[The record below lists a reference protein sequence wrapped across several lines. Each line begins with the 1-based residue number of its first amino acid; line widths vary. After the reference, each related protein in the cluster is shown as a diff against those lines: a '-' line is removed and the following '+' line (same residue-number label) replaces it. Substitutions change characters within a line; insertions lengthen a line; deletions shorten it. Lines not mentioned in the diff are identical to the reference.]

1 MELYSRSWCAFSQS
15 NHPQGMGLRGRFTG
29 NHVCY
34 NQILGFPGKFSHHPI
49 LCGIHDIRIKM
60 WDFPTKT
67 HPAIGVPPTSRT
79 SPEVDGTSNLGTS
92 FGKQKKNV
100 MGDIWNFGKHL
111 ITKLVYGEHFT
122 LSIWKT
128 FDSSNPH
135 HLK

>member
-92 FGKQKKNV
+92 FGKHKKKCD
-100 MGDIWNFGKHL
+100 GRHL
-111 ITKLVYGEHFT
+111 ELWKT
-122 LSIWKT
+122 LDNQVSIWRT
-128 FDSSNPH
+128 FHFIN
-135 HLK
+135 LENI